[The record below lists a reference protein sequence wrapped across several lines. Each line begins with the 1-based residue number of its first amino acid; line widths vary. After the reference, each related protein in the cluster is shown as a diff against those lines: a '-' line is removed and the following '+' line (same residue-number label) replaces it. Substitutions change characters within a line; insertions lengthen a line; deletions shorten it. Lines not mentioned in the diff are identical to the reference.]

1 MFSLADADNIPST
14 FKDRGSME
22 AIEKTLSA
30 HDKGIKEDKD
40 KKRKDKKPGM
50 LSGLFKRKDKKAKT
64 PEDETE
70 EQEKNSSETSRSS
83 PPPKT
88 SFDSFSSPE
97 SRSSKSSG
105 SLKQSSKLQKHPPG
119 PMSPT
124 KTDPQYDSA
133 AQEATR
139 AAEAVI
145 SPTKGRSDQW
155 IRQVVPEETEE
166 DLSPRSGP
174 SEGAREAASSPTSIS
189 VPIKH
194 SPPIQTNNVSPTT
207 SPVTNNELWEDAFGA
222 KAPMQKPLVPQQ
234 QINPPK
240 NTANQSRGLESPID
254 VSPVDPSG
262 APGLVMDSSPA
273 KRSDSP
279 VSPPSSPDADTNGPR
294 TEETVSASSPQTP
307 TWSDASLRSYLD
319 DDNDIRDLFIIVHDK
334 SNVPPAGPDHP
345 ITGSLFREESKRLKE
360 MTGKLDDMLSDWVGR
375 RSQSQ
380 ATK

>member
-1 MFSLADADNIPST
+1 
-14 FKDRGSME
+14 ME

-50 LSGLFKRKDKKAKT
+50 LSGLFKRKDKKSKT
-64 PEDETE
+64 SEDETE

-105 SLKQSSKLQKHPPG
+105 SLKQSSKLQKQSPG
-119 PMSPT
+119 PVSPT
-124 KTDPQYDSA
+124 KRGPQYDSA

-145 SPTKGRSDQW
+145 LPTKGRSDQC

-166 DLSPRSGP
+166 DLSPHSGP
-174 SEGAREAASSPTSIS
+174 SEAAREVVSSPTGVSS
-189 VPIKH
+189 PVKQ
-194 SPPIQTNNVSPTT
+194 SPPTQANNVDPVT
-207 SPVTNNELWEDAFGA
+207 SPVVGNNGLWEDAFGA
-222 KAPMQKPLVPQQ
+222 KAPMQKPLVSRQKITPPQNMAYQ
-234 QINPPK
+234 N
-240 NTANQSRGLESPID
+240 RGLESPID
-254 VSPVDPSG
+254 VSPVDPTG
-262 APGLVMDSSPA
+262 APGLVMDSSPE
-273 KRSDSP
+273 KRFDSP

-294 TEETVSASSPQTP
+294 TEETVSASSPPQTP

-345 ITGSLFREESKRLKE
+345 ITGSLFKEESKRLKE
-360 MTGKLDDMLSDWVGR
+360 MTGKLDEMLSDWVGR